1 MEIQASA
8 AMMIQA
14 NALDAVRS
22 TLSATQA
29 APPTPE
35 AQANVIL
42 QLSTAAT
49 QLLSSSR

>member
-14 NALDAVRS
+14 SSLDAVRS
-22 TLSATQA
+22 TLSAARA
-29 APPTPE
+29 APPTSE

-42 QLSTAAT
+42 ELSTAAQ
-49 QLLSSSR
+49 QLLTTSR